1 MATATNNKLNKRK
14 CQSGLD
20 GLEFALVLEGMEDIS
35 FDETSLTNKANQPK
49 SIVSIKCVGG
59 RISGSINAV
68 HCIRNTNESPF
79 TLTDGIKMELVRC
92 QVFEYIKECLQ
103 KNLQGR
109 YSEKYIDNLKVTSL
123 EVNLTLPCTGKATQS
138 DMVHLFDMVFDRTT
152 VYRERR
158 VGSKCGKVNTGVVY
172 DKKHNWQLKI
182 YDKTKDLHRQGILT
196 ASSRLFRLEVV
207 FKDRMLDSMFGK
219 DKRTLDNVLS
229 VKALDIM
236 CRNYKSVLDEI
247 VEQHIRPYL
256 DNCVETLFES
266 LTYSDKSNEIADTV
280 MRYKEIIVDTQCLRK
295 ALHKWYE
302 WRQKYEDPN
311 IVDRTDEMIYKYR
324 QKNIGLPDD
333 VLKTLKAFHLAAG

>member
-1 MATATNNKLNKRK
+1 MANVNNKLNKRK
-14 CQSGLD
+14 CQSGMD
-20 GLEFALVLEGMEDIS
+20 SLEFALVLEGLEDIS
-35 FDETSLTNKANQPK
+35 FDETSLSNKANQPK
-49 SIVSIKCVGG
+49 SVVTIKCIGG
-59 RISGSINAV
+59 RISGSVNAV
-68 HCIRNTNESPF
+68 HCIRNTNEKPF

-109 YSEKYIDNLKVTSL
+109 YSEKYIDDLKVTSL
-123 EVNLTLPCTGKATQS
+123 EVNITLPCAGKATQS
-138 DMVHLFDMVFDRTT
+138 DMVHLFDMVFDKTN
-152 VYRERR
+152 VYRERKP
-158 VGSKCGKVNTGVVY
+158 GSKCEKVNTGVIY
-172 DKKHNWQLKI
+172 DKKHQYQLKV

-196 ASSRLFRLEVV
+196 AEKKLFRLEVV
-207 FKDRMLDSMFGK
+207 FKDRKLDAMFGK

-229 VKALDIM
+229 KKALDIM
-236 CRNYKSVLDEI
+236 CMAYKGVLDEI

-302 WRQKYEDPN
+302 WRQKYEDPT
-311 IVDRTDEMIYKYR
+311 IIDRTDEMIYKYR
-324 QKNIGLPDD
+324 KKDLGLPDD

>member
-1 MATATNNKLNKRK
+1 MATATNVKLNKRK

-20 GLEFALVLEGMEDIS
+20 SLEFALVLEGLEDIS
-35 FDETSLTNKANQPK
+35 FDETSLSNKANQPK
-49 SIVSIKCVGG
+49 SVVTIKCIGG
-59 RISGSINAV
+59 RISGSVNAV
-68 HCIRNTNESPF
+68 HCIRNTNEYPF
-79 TLTDGIKMELVRC
+79 TLTEGIKMELVRC
-92 QVFEYIKECLQ
+92 QVFEYIKACLQ
-103 KNLQGR
+103 KNLKGR
-109 YSEKYIDNLKVTSL
+109 YSEVYIDNLKVTSL
-123 EVNLTLPCTGKATQS
+123 EVNITRPCTGKATQS

-158 VGSKCGKVNTGVVY
+158 VGSKCAKVNTGVIY
-172 DKKHNWQLKI
+172 DKKHQYQLKV

-196 ASSRLFRLEVV
+196 AEKKLFRLEVV
-207 FKDRMLDSMFGK
+207 FKDRKLDAMFGR

-229 VKALDIM
+229 KKALDIM
-236 CRNYKSVLDEI
+236 CREYKIVLDEI

-295 ALHKWYE
+295 AMHKWYE
-302 WRQKYEDPN
+302 WRQKYENPT
-311 IVDRTDEMIYKYR
+311 IIDRTDEMIYKYR
-324 QKNIGLPDD
+324 KKDLGLPDD

>member
-1 MATATNNKLNKRK
+1 MPTPNIKLNKRK

-20 GLEFALVLEGMEDIS
+20 GLEFAMVLEGMDDLS

-49 SIVSIKCVGG
+49 SVVTIKCIGG
-59 RISGSINAV
+59 RISGSVNAV
-68 HCIRNTNESPF
+68 HCIRNTNEQPF

-109 YSEKYIDNLKVTSL
+109 YSEKYIDNLKVTAL

-158 VGSKCGKVNTGVVY
+158 AGSKCAKVNTGVVY
-172 DKKHNWQLKI
+172 DKKHQYQLKV
-182 YDKTKDLHRQGILT
+182 YDKTRDLHRQGILT
-196 ASSRLFRLEVV
+196 AEKKLFRLEVV
-207 FKDRMLDSMFGK
+207 FKDKKLNSMFGR

-229 VKALDIM
+229 KKALDVM
-236 CRNYKSVLDEI
+236 CISYKSVLDEI
-247 VEQHIRPYL
+247 VAHHILPYL
-256 DNCVETLFES
+256 NNCVKTLFES
-266 LTYSDKSNEIADTV
+266 LTYSDKKNQIADTV
-280 MRYKEIIVDTQCLRK
+280 MRYKEIIVDIDCLRR

-311 IVDRTDEMIYKYR
+311 IIDRTDEMIYKYR
-324 QKNIGLPDD
+324 KKDLGLPDD